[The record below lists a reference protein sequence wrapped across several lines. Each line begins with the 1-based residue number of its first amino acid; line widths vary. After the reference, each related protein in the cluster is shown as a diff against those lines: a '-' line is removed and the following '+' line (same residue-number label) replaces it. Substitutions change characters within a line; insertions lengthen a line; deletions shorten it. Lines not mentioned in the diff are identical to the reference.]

1 MSFAQTRLSSFPTQS
16 LRGYPTQSLRG
27 LGAASGADTAK
38 QMLIA
43 QAKKDFIAACDELVS
58 GTKKACDKLRA
69 NTAGFGFLK
78 SGLNP
83 LSFLEGGRT
92 KEVCNNIEANV
103 KSGCDRLREVGTKG
117 PKGQVLA
124 VPQPY
129 FLRFPEDAQR
139 LLATIQKNADDE
151 IQSHKQLMTET
162 GFATLAGD
170 FGFDSLKEFIRQ
182 VIDKLLEILQFLIM
196 ALLEG
201 AVKFP
206 VAAAAIAAALGFV
219 VWFKFLR

>member
-1 MSFAQTRLSSFPTQS
+1 MAFTQARLSYFSPQPS
-16 LRGYPTQSLRG
+16 TQSLRG

-43 QAKKDFIAACDELVS
+43 QAKRDFVAACDELVS
-58 GTKKACDKLRA
+58 GTKKACDKIRSNASFFARA
-69 NTAGFGFLK
+69 
-78 SGLNP
+78 
-83 LSFLEGGRT
+83 RT
-92 KEVCNNIEANV
+92 REVCDNIEANV

-124 VPQPY
+124 VAQPF

-151 IQSHKQLMTET
+151 IQSHKQLMIET
-162 GFATLAGD
+162 GHATLFGD

-182 VIDKLLEILQFLIM
+182 VVDKLLEILQFLIITM
-196 ALLEG
+196 LEG

>member
-1 MSFAQTRLSSFPTQS
+1 MAYASTHLTQS

-69 NTAGFGFLK
+69 NSTGVGLLK
-78 SGLNP
+78 FGLNP

-92 KEVCNNIEANV
+92 KEVCDNIEANV
-103 KSGCDRLREVGTKG
+103 KDNCDKLLAVSTKG
-117 PKGQVLA
+117 PNGQVLA
-124 VPQPY
+124 VAQP
-129 FLRFPEDAQR
+129 FFMRFPEKAQA
-139 LLATIQKNADDE
+139 LLATIQKNADDL
-151 IQSHKQLMTET
+151 IQDHKQLMTET
-162 GFATLAGD
+162 GFATLFGA
-170 FGFDSLKEFIRQ
+170 FGFDSLKDFIKQ

-201 AVKFP
+201 ATKFP
-206 VAAAAIAAALGFV
+206 VAAAAIAATLGFV